1 MEQRKVNKRRR
12 GRWMILGCLAI
23 LAAAVAVLAFWQRN
37 NIRAV
42 ANFTKYTQEE
52 LEQKLQENDQV
63 IQSAMSAAPEITV
76 RPVTEEERQA
86 LREGT
91 LSQEELAELLLAPR
105 EEAGASQE
113 GGEPSSTLAAAS
125 GEGQPQETPEQTDSK
140 PGDSPSSGTSA
151 YEKEL
156 SALIAKVYV
165 LREEYLIA
173 LDNMQ
178 AAATADYKA
187 IPSEQRSGSA
197 VASLVSDYLARAA
210 ELEKECDGRMDA
222 IITQLE
228 KLLKENGGD
237 MSLADTVFNT
247 YVDEKSL
254 KKAWYMAELKKRG
267 LI

>member
-1 MEQRKVNKRRR
+1 MEQKHVNKRRC

-23 LAAAVAVLAFWQRN
+23 LAAAVAVLAYWQRN
-37 NIRAV
+37 NIKAV
-42 ANFTKYTQEE
+42 ANFTKYSQEE
-52 LEQKLQENDQV
+52 LEQKLQENDQA
-63 IQSAMSAAPEITV
+63 IQSAMGAAPEITV

-86 LREGT
+86 LRDGT
-91 LSQEELAELLLAPR
+91 LTQEELAGLLLVT
-105 EEAGASQE
+105 EEDTAVSQ
-113 GGEPSSTLAAAS
+113 GGEPPASAPEAAS
-125 GEGQPQETPEQTDSK
+125 GEDRQEASGQTDSTAA
-140 PGDSPSSGTSA
+140 PASA

-156 SALIAKVYV
+156 SSLIAKVYV

-197 VASLVSDYLARAA
+197 VASLVSDYLAQAA

-228 KLLKENGGD
+228 KLLRESGGD